1 MITEKMPKSFFQKY
15 KKKFSNKKN
24 HEKSG
29 FAALCSE
36 VVFCV
41 FLKIK
46 VVVLLK
52 NGQRYVC
59 PKVGK

>member
-1 MITEKMPKSFFQKY
+1 MEIRDSLHYAVKWFF
-15 KKKFSNKKN
+15 
-24 HEKSG
+24 
-29 FAALCSE
+29 
-36 VVFCV
+36 VF

-52 NGQRYVC
+52 NGQRNVC